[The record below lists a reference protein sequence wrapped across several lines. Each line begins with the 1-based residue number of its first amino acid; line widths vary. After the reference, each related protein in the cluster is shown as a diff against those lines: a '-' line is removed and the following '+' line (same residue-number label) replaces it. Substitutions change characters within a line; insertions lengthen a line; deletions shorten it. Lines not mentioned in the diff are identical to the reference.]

1 MNTNGSA
8 PSNRYQFLVEI
19 WKELSLSKKS
29 SEDGRYMHVFRVDD
43 SFELEGAL
51 GTNCRITCRAFP
63 ASSVSL
69 TIPPILRVYTSK
81 PSPI

>member
-29 SEDGRYMHVFRVDD
+29 SEDGKYMHIFRVDN
-43 SFELEGAL
+43 SFESEGDEHDPQGSIVHSAPTAGL
-51 GTNCRITCRAFP
+51 LAGH
-63 ASSVSL
+63 SL
-69 TIPPILRVYTSK
+69 HLR
-81 PSPI
+81 